1 MSFSVIKDC
10 GDIWNRLFD
19 HRPFLSGEI
28 KYFIKEFEENRS
40 DREVKRLFDVAD
52 WLSDIKESQ
61 IPKASSSLPELNKIN
76 TLLGIALQT
85 SNTILENEE
94 NFNVDTSLQARRAFR
109 KSEWESFNND
119 LKEKYSK
126 IDHTFTEKEE
136 DLINFYQ
143 DLEKKLYI

>member
-28 KYFIKEFEENRS
+28 KYFIKEFEESRG
-40 DREVKRLFDVAD
+40 DREVKRLYDITQ
-52 WLSDIKESQ
+52 WQSDIRNSQ
-61 IPKASSSLPELNKIN
+61 IPQASESLAELNKVN

-94 NFNVDTSLQARRAFR
+94 HFDVDSALQKKRELR
-109 KSEWESFNND
+109 KLEWEKFSND

-126 IDHTFTEKEE
+126 IDSTFSEKEE
-136 DLINFYQ
+136 ELLKFYEE
-143 DLEKKLYI
+143 LEKKLYI